1 MACLL
6 GSLTVANAA
15 MKVQDFTQNGSIL
28 GIDAVN
34 NCKDFALVFDLDG
47 ISADYGTLDL
57 KFVLTPGQEYEGEHA
72 FYADLWY
79 KDGAWLARYY
89 FGVGSG
95 TDNYGEEMSVTD
107 SGTFVMQHTVEGNTG
122 TITFSLLENNELTVL
137 ASASGTSY
145 AKYYKDN
152 DINFQD
158 ENTYWA
164 LRNFP
169 PVTWSNATVWEGIVT
184 AGDLAGSPDTP
195 AVPEPTTATL
205 SLLALAGLAARR
217 RRR

>member
-34 NCKDFALVFDLDG
+34 NCEDFALVFDLDG
-47 ISADYGTLDL
+47 ISADDTTIDL
-57 KFVLTPGQEYEGEHA
+57 KFVLTPGQEYDMEHA

-79 KDGAWLARYY
+79 TNGAWLARYY
-89 FGVGSG
+89 FGIGSG
-95 TDNYGEEMSVTD
+95 PDNYGEKMSFTD

-137 ASASGTSY
+137 ASASGISY

-152 DINFQD
+152 NIDFQ
-158 ENTYWA
+158 YWRLLPYHPA
-164 LRNFP
+164 TL
-169 PVTWSNATVWEGIVT
+169 SNATVWEGIVT
-184 AGDLAGSPDTP
+184 AGDIAGSPDTP

>member
-15 MKVQDFTQNGSIL
+15 EKVQDFTQNGSIL

-34 NCKDFALVFDLDG
+34 NCEDFALVFDLDG
-47 ISADYGTLDL
+47 ISADDGVIDL
-57 KFVLTPGQEYEGEHA
+57 KFVLTPGQEYEMEDA

-79 KDGAWLARYY
+79 TNGAWLARYY
-89 FGVGSG
+89 FGIGSG
-95 TDNYGEEMSVTD
+95 PNNYGEEMAFTD
-107 SGTFVMQHTVEGNTG
+107 SGTFVMQHTVEGDTG

-145 AKYYKDN
+145 AKYYEDN
-152 DINFQD
+152 NIDFQN
-158 ENTYWA
+158 ENPYWA
-164 LRNFP
+164 LRNYSG
-169 PVTWSNATVWEGIVT
+169 TWSNATVWEGIVT
-184 AGDLAGSPDTP
+184 ASDLAGSP

-205 SLLALAGLAARR
+205 SLLALAGLVARR

>member
-15 MKVQDFTQNGSIL
+15 VKVQDFTQNGSIL
-28 GIDAVN
+28 GIDAVK
-34 NCKDFALVFDLDG
+34 NCDDFALVFDLNG
-47 ISADYGTLDL
+47 ISADDGMIDL
-57 KFVLTPGQEYEGEHA
+57 KFVLTPGQEYEMENA

-79 KDGAWLARYY
+79 TDGAWLARYY
-89 FGVGSG
+89 FDIGNEPG
-95 TDNYGEEMSVTD
+95 NYGDKMSFTD
-107 SGTFVMQHTVEGNTG
+107 SGTFVMQHTVEGDTG
-122 TITFSLLENNELTVL
+122 TITFSLLKNNELTVL

-145 AKYYKDN
+145 AKYYEDKNID
-152 DINFQD
+152 FQ
-158 ENTYWA
+158 NKNPYWA
-164 LRNFP
+164 LRNYSG
-169 PVTWSNATVWEGIVT
+169 TWSNATVWEGIVT
-184 AGDLAGSPDTP
+184 ASDLAGSPDTP